1 MGQMPTVRADTRTE
15 YAALLR
21 RPRYPSFVL
30 TVSLARMT
38 GAMFITSGV
47 LLVLGRTGSAGL
59 AGLTAAAST
68 LPGALSG
75 PVLGA
80 WLDIARRR
88 RVLIVADQVLSV
100 AALLAILALAGQA
113 PDWTVPT
120 VAVLYGITRPFST
133 GSFVSAL
140 AEVAGPELL
149 DRASAI
155 EATSLN
161 LGIVVGPALAGVLV
175 GTIGA
180 APVIEIQAALTLLVA
195 VLIAANPVFEARP
208 ATRAESMRQAL
219 REGTRVLLGHRLL
232 RNISGAS
239 VLANFSWGLMTITFP
254 LYAAQRLHAG
264 ANAGGYL
271 WAALA
276 LGSILGTFLLAGTP
290 SARRVAGSYAVL
302 GLSALLWQLAD
313 TLIVGFL
320 LITLTGVIDG
330 PAYSGTIAL
339 RQRHV
344 PAAVRGQVFNTLG
357 SLSLGA
363 ISLGSAV
370 GGLLHRP
377 LTTFAVFTAV
387 NLLAAMIAARAGGT
401 KPPDTVRIPD
411 TGSRRIGG
419 AT

>member
-1 MGQMPTVRADTRTE
+1 MPTVPADTRTE

-21 RPRYPSFVL
+21 RPRYPSFVV
-30 TVSLARMT
+30 TVSLSRIT
-38 GAMFITSGV
+38 SAMFITSGV

-80 WLDIARRR
+80 WLDVARRR
-88 RVLIVADQVLSV
+88 RVLIVADQLLSV
-100 AALLAILALAGQA
+100 VALLAIVALAGHA

-120 VAVLYGITRPFST
+120 VAVLYSITRPFST

-140 AEVAGPELL
+140 AEVAGSELL

-161 LGIVVGPALAGVLV
+161 LGIVIGPALAGVLA
-175 GTIGA
+175 GAIGA
-180 APVIEIQAALTLLVA
+180 AAVVEIQAGLTVA
-195 VLIAANPVFEARP
+195 VAALIAANPVFEARP
-208 ATRAESMRQAL
+208 ATQAESLRQAL
-219 REGTRVLLGHRLL
+219 SEGTRALLGHRLL
-232 RNISGAS
+232 RNISSAS
-239 VLANFSWGLMTITFP
+239 VLANFSWGLMTIAFP
-254 LYAAQRLHAG
+254 LYAAQQLHAG
-264 ANAGGYL
+264 AHASGYL
-271 WAALA
+271 WAAVA
-276 LGSILGTFLLAGTP
+276 LGSILGTFALAGTP
-290 SARRVAGSYAVL
+290 SARRVGLSYAAL
-302 GLSALLWQLAD
+302 ALSALLWPLAG
-313 TLIVGFL
+313 TLLVGFL
-320 LITLTGVIDG
+320 LITLTGFIEG
-330 PAYSGTIAL
+330 PAYAGTIAL

-370 GGLLHRP
+370 GGLLQRP
-377 LTTFAVFTAV
+377 VTTIAAFTAV
-387 NLLAAMIAARAGGT
+387 NLVAAAIAARAGGT
-401 KPPDTVRIPD
+401 KSPDTVRIPD

-419 AT
+419 ET

>member
-1 MGQMPTVRADTRTE
+1 MGQMPTVRSDTRIG

-75 PVLGA
+75 PLLGA
-80 WLDIARRR
+80 WLDVARRR
-88 RVLIVADQVLSV
+88 RVLIVSDQVLSV
-100 AALLAILALAGQA
+100 AALLAILALAGHA

-161 LGIVVGPALAGVLV
+161 LGIVVGPALAGVLA
-175 GTIGA
+175 GAIGA
-180 APVIEIQAALTLLVA
+180 APVVEIQAALTLLVA
-195 VLIAANPVFEARP
+195 LLIAANPVFEARP
-208 ATRAESMRQAL
+208 VMRAESMRQAL
-219 REGTRVLLGHRLL
+219 SEGTRALLGHRLL

-264 ANAGGYL
+264 TNASGYL
-271 WAALA
+271 WAAVA
-276 LGSILGTFLLAGTP
+276 VGSILGTFLLAGTP

-302 GLSALLWQLAD
+302 AVSALLWPLAE
-313 TLIVGFL
+313 TLLVGFL
-320 LITLTGVIDG
+320 LITLTGIIEG

-377 LTTFAVFTAV
+377 GTAIIVFTAV
-387 NLLAAMIAARAGGT
+387 NLAAAVIAARAGGT
-401 KPPDTVRIPD
+401 KSPDTVSD
-411 TGSRRIGG
+411 S
-419 AT
+419 

>member
-1 MGQMPTVRADTRTE
+1 MSEMPAVRSE

-30 TVSLARMT
+30 TVSLSRMT

-47 LLVLGRTGSAGL
+47 LLVLGRTASAGL

-80 WLDIARRR
+80 WLDVARRR
-88 RVLIVADQVLSV
+88 RVLIVGDQLLSV
-100 AALLAILALAGQA
+100 AALLAILALAGHA
-113 PDWTVPT
+113 PDWTVPA

-161 LGIVVGPALAGVLV
+161 LGIVVGPALAGVLA
-175 GTIGA
+175 GAIGA
-180 APVIEIQAALTLLVA
+180 APVVEIQAALTLLVA
-195 VLIAANPVFEARP
+195 LLIAANPVFEARP
-208 ATRAESMRQAL
+208 VARAESMRQAL
-219 REGTRVLLGHRLL
+219 REGTHALLGHRLL
-232 RNISGAS
+232 RHISGAS
-239 VLANFSWGLMTITFP
+239 VLAAFSWGLMTITFP

-264 ANAGGYL
+264 TNASGYL
-271 WAALA
+271 WAAVA

-302 GLSALLWQLAD
+302 AVSALLWPLAE
-313 TLIVGFL
+313 TFLVGFL
-320 LITLTGVIDG
+320 LITLTGIIEG

-357 SLSLGA
+357 SLSLAA

-377 LTTFAVFTAV
+377 VTAIVVFTAV
-387 NLLAAMIAARAGGT
+387 NLVAAVIAARAGGV
-401 KPPDTVRIPD
+401 KSPDTVRIPD
-411 TGSRRIGG
+411 TTVGG
-419 AT
+419 

>member
-1 MGQMPTVRADTRTE
+1 MGGMPAVRDE

-21 RPRYPSFVL
+21 RPRYPGFVL
-30 TVSLARMT
+30 TVSLSRMT

-68 LPGALSG
+68 LPGAFSG

-80 WLDIARRR
+80 WLDVARRR
-88 RVLIVADQVLSV
+88 RVLIVADQLLSV
-100 AALLAILALAGQA
+100 VALLAIVALAGHA
-113 PDWTVPT
+113 PDWAVPAI
-120 VAVLYGITRPFST
+120 AVLYGITRPFST

-149 DRASAI
+149 DRASAL

-175 GTIGA
+175 GAIGA
-180 APVIEIQAALTLLVA
+180 AAVVEIQAALTVLVA

-208 ATRAESMRQAL
+208 ATQAESMRQAL
-219 REGTRVLLGHRLL
+219 REGTRALLGHRLL
-232 RNISGAS
+232 RNISAAS

-264 ANAGGYL
+264 AHASGYL
-271 WAALA
+271 WAAVA
-276 LGSILGTFLLAGTP
+276 LGSIIGTFALAGTP

-302 GLSALLWQLAD
+302 AVSALLWPVAE
-313 TLIVGFL
+313 TLLVGFL
-320 LITLTGVIDG
+320 LITLTGVIEG

-344 PAAVRGQVFNTLG
+344 PSAVRGQVFNTLG

-363 ISLGSAV
+363 ISLGSAA

-377 LTTFAVFTAV
+377 VTAIVVFTAV
-387 NLLAAMIAARAGGT
+387 NLVAALIAARAGGT
-401 KPPDTVRIPD
+401 KSPDTVRIPD
-411 TGSRRIGG
+411 TDSRRIGG
-419 AT
+419 ET

>member
-1 MGQMPTVRADTRTE
+1 MPARRADTRTQ
-15 YAALLR
+15 YIALLR

-30 TVSLARMT
+30 TVSLSRMT

-80 WLDIARRR
+80 WLDVARRR
-88 RVLIVADQVLSV
+88 RVLIVADQLLSV
-100 AALLAILALAGQA
+100 IALLAILVLAGHA
-113 PDWTVPT
+113 PNWTVPAA
-120 VAVLYGITRPFST
+120 AVLYGITRPFST

-140 AEVAGPELL
+140 AEVAGDDLL
-149 DRASAI
+149 DRASAL

-175 GTIGA
+175 GAIGA
-180 APVIEIQAALTLLVA
+180 PAVVEIQAALTVLVA

-208 ATRAESMRQAL
+208 ATLAESMRQAL
-219 REGTRVLLGHRLL
+219 REGTRALVGHRLL
-232 RNISGAS
+232 RNISAAS

-254 LYAAQRLHAG
+254 LYAVQYLHAG
-264 ANAGGYL
+264 TNASGYL
-271 WAALA
+271 WAAVA
-276 LGSILGTFLLAGTP
+276 LGSIIGTFLLAGTP
-290 SARRVAGSYAVL
+290 SSRRVAGSYAVL
-302 GLSALLWQLAD
+302 GLSALLWPLAE
-313 TLIVGFL
+313 TLLVGFL
-320 LITLTGVIDG
+320 LITLTGIIEG

-357 SLSLGA
+357 SFSLGA
-363 ISLGSAV
+363 ISLGAAV
-370 GGLLHRP
+370 GGLVHRP
-377 LTTFAVFTAV
+377 LATIVLFAAI
-387 NLLAAMIAARAGGT
+387 NLVAAAIAARAGPVT
-401 KPPDTVRIPD
+401 PDTVRIPD
-411 TGSRRIGG
+411 MAAGG
-419 AT
+419 

>member
-1 MGQMPTVRADTRTE
+1 MGGMPAVRSE

-30 TVSLARMT
+30 TVSLSRMT

-75 PVLGA
+75 PILGA
-80 WLDIARRR
+80 WLDVARRR
-88 RVLIVADQVLSV
+88 RVLIVSDQVLSV
-100 AALLAILALAGQA
+100 AGLLALLALAGHA

-120 VAVLYGITRPFST
+120 VAVLYGITRPLST

-161 LGIVVGPALAGVLV
+161 LGIVVGPALAGVLA
-175 GTIGA
+175 GAIGA
-180 APVIEIQAALTLLVA
+180 APVVEIQAALTLLVA

-208 ATRAESMRQAL
+208 VTRAESMRQAL
-219 REGTRVLLGHRLL
+219 GEGARALLGHRLL

-239 VLANFSWGLMTITFP
+239 VLATFSWGLMTITFP

-264 ANAGGYL
+264 TNASGYL
-271 WAALA
+271 WAAVA

-302 GLSALLWQLAD
+302 AMSALLWPLAE
-313 TLIVGFL
+313 TLLAGFI
-320 LITLTGVIDG
+320 LIALTGIVEG

-357 SLSLGA
+357 SFSLGA

-370 GGLLHRP
+370 GGLLRRP
-377 LTTFAVFTAV
+377 VTAIIVFTAV
-387 NLLAAMIAARAGGT
+387 NLAAAVIAARAGGT
-401 KPPDTVRIPD
+401 KSPDTVRIPD
-411 TGSRRIGG
+411 TGSWR
-419 AT
+419 